1 MGFEALQIAYNR
13 LNAATG
19 LSHATFLGVWLRLT
33 KELLILN
40 LFSLKGKKCK
50 YRGDNALK

>member
-1 MGFEALQIAYNR
+1 MRFEPLQIACNR

-19 LSHATFLGVWLRLT
+19 LSHAALLGVWLRLT
-33 KELLILN
+33 EELLILN
-40 LFSLKGKKCK
+40 LFSLKRKKCK